1 MNYQD
6 RKGLGGGRAVTLISM
21 NDWFRMSVWTMVLPF
36 TIRRLKDIL
45 TKITVFCHE
54 AARLSHFSLS
64 CHRHLSKKNR
74 CQTDTDSWHIPVPAT
89 FQEDIGNSG
98 EIKWGDYWTSKGALA
113 GKMSYCSSFNL
124 LITIHC
130 LQHIARGLHRLSG
143 GGISKIVFWSQ
154 DFVFCIWYLVTS
166 LCMDKVEQGRR
177 VQRD

>member
-21 NDWFRMSVWTMVLPF
+21 NDWFRMSVWTTVLPF

-64 CHRHLSKKNR
+64 CHRHLSKKKPLPDWYWLLAYTSASHFPWRRWKFWRN
-74 CQTDTDSWHIPVPAT
+74 QV
-89 FQEDIGNSG
+89 
-98 EIKWGDYWTSKGALA
+98 GDYCTSKGALT

-130 LQHIARGLHRLSG
+130 LQHGARRLHRLSG
-143 GGISKIVFWSQ
+143 GGISKIVFWNQ